1 MNTLEVTIAMVTL
14 KKEDSVIIIGL
25 GSALVL
31 HELTDAV
38 NKSLNQEERLFA
50 LDMHEL
56 KFIDSSGLGGL
67 VSQFKQVTVQNG
79 KLVIYGLTPFVQKLV
94 EMTKL
99 NRLLTIATDEAQAKE
114 LLCQ

>member
-1 MNTLEVTIAMVTL
+1 MVTL
-14 KKEDSVIIIGL
+14 KKDESVVIIGL
-25 GSALVL
+25 GSALVMN
-31 HELTDAV
+31 ELTDAV

-67 VSQFKQVTVQNG
+67 VAQFKQVNVQGG
-79 KLVIYGLTPFVQKLV
+79 KLVLYGLTPFVQKLV

-99 NRLLTIATDEAQAKE
+99 NRVLTIASDETEAKI
-114 LLCQ
+114 LLSK

>member
-1 MNTLEVTIAMVTL
+1 MVTL
-14 KKEDSVIIIGL
+14 KKDESVVIIGL
-25 GSALVL
+25 GSALVVN
-31 HELTDAV
+31 ELTDAV

-67 VSQFKQVTVQNG
+67 VAQFKQVNVQGG
-79 KLVIYGLTPFVQKLV
+79 KLVLYGLTPFVQKLV

-99 NRLLTIATDEAQAKE
+99 NRVLTIASDEVEAKI
-114 LLCQ
+114 LLSK

>member
-1 MNTLEVTIAMVTL
+1 MVTL
-14 KKEDSVIIIGL
+14 KKDDSVVIIGL
-25 GSALVL
+25 GSALIIN
-31 HELTDAV
+31 ELTDAV
-38 NKSLNQEERLFA
+38 TKSLYQEERLFA

-67 VSQFKQVTVQNG
+67 VSQYKQVTIQGG
-79 KLVIYGLTPFVQKLV
+79 KLVLYGLTPFVQKLV

-99 NRLLTIATDEAQAKE
+99 NRLLTIATDEAEAKV

>member
-1 MNTLEVTIAMVTL
+1 MVTL
-14 KKEDSVIIIGL
+14 KKDESVVIIGL
-25 GSALVL
+25 GSALVMN
-31 HELTDAV
+31 ELTDAV

-67 VSQFKQVTVQNG
+67 VAQFKQVNVQGG
-79 KLVIYGLTPFVQKLV
+79 KLVLYGLTPFVQKLV

-99 NRLLTIATDEAQAKE
+99 NRVLTIASDEVEAKI
-114 LLCQ
+114 LLSK